1 MENTKQRCVSDP
13 LGGLV
18 VKRWPSAETSR
29 FDSLFFFQGILFV
42 SRKKKCR
49 HIKSACSLSLPFFSL
64 ALSGQTGKAD
74 SSPERAVLDSQRARQ
89 QKNNEAIVAVSKFL
103 TLKPFLEE

>member
-1 MENTKQRCVSDP
+1 M
-13 LGGLV
+13 
-18 VKRWPSAETSR
+18 PSYQVC
-29 FDSLFFFQGILFV
+29 L
-42 SRKKKCR
+42 
-49 HIKSACSLSLPFFSL
+49 LSFPPFFSL